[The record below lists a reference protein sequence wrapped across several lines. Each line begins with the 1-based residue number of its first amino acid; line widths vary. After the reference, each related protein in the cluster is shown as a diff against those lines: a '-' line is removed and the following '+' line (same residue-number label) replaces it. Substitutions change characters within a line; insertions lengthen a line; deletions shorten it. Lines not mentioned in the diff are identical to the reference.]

1 VCTVLSFFQAVA
13 HSVWSGFSKIFHPNV
28 VLFMGACMEPGS
40 LMIVTELMEKGNLES
55 LLGDQKV
62 TLSLFTRM
70 TMMRDVALAVN
81 W

>member
-1 VCTVLSFFQAVA
+1 
-13 HSVWSGFSKIFHPNV
+13 
-28 VLFMGACMEPGS
+28 
-40 LMIVTELMEKGNLES
+40 MIVTELMEKGNLES